1 MKFNNVNQETQTK
14 AIDMLNTA
22 EDKSKAIVDV
32 IEMLNTA
39 AHADLIEQLQ
49 AENEEIKAGNQLNE
63 KLGLRT
69 LSANEKKF
77 YEAVIN
83 QSFTFTQGDIIPS
96 EVIDTTLED
105 VKKESDTLKIVKM
118 APAGVKK
125 WLVGEHSGKATWGGL
140 TDALTA
146 ELTATIKS
154 MKVDVNKLSV
164 VLIVPKAVR
173 ELALP
178 LVDRYFRAILAEAM
192 HDGLVNGFLN
202 GTGKDSPIG
211 IFKQLNAS
219 NVDGT
224 KKDKDTH
231 SITGFTPASLSGVKT
246 TLSHGGKRAVN
257 KLYLIANPSDVY
269 QYVEPALYFMTPN
282 GYMPVAK
289 TEIEVIAEPMC
300 TKGKAVFTLDG
311 VYTMGMDAVA
321 VNEFKE
327 TKALDDCDVFIAKT
341 YANGMANDDDTSY
354 VIDVTKL
361 KEFVPK
367 FEQVTEA
374 SAS

>member
-118 APAGVKK
+118 APSGVKK
-125 WLVGEHSGKATWGGL
+125 WLVCEHSGKATWGGL

-192 HDGLVNGFLN
+192 HDGLVDGFLN

-219 NVDGT
+219 NEDGT

-300 TKGKAVFTLDG
+300 AKGKGVFTLDG

-367 FEQVTEA
+367 FEQVTETPA
-374 SAS
+374 S

>member
-22 EDKSKAIVDV
+22 EDKSKAIVEV

-77 YEAVIN
+77 YESVVN

-96 EVIDTTLED
+96 EIIDTTLED

-154 MKVDVNKLSV
+154 MKVDVNKLYV

-192 HDGLVNGFLN
+192 HDGLVDGFLN

-219 NVDGT
+219 NEDGT

-246 TLSHGGKRAVN
+246 TLSHGGKRAVS

-354 VIDVTKL
+354 VIDATKL

-367 FEQVTEA
+367 FEQVTETPA
-374 SAS
+374 S